1 VDWFERC
8 QKQGTILLVARKQLI
23 ETKIEQFKRLVNN
36 DVLDVDSVDPIK
48 DDLEYYS
55 LDSYEDVDDQQAYDE
70 EYFYEALGLEYL
82 AVVNVDRVT
91 QVAVPAKKKLDD
103 DTNTSSSTKDIQRH
117 VAGSKDAARKPTSAA
132 KPFSLGRF
140 LFRDFLKIVKE

>member
-1 VDWFERC
+1 MG
-8 QKQGTILLVARKQLI
+8 KGKKTNKHLI
-23 ETKIEQFKRLVNN
+23 DDLNHYIAQHKFALKKLEGIMRLVNN

-55 LDSYEDVDDQQAYDE
+55 LDLYEDVDYQQAYDE

-91 QVAVPAKKKLDD
+91 QVAVPAKKKLDY

-117 VAGSKDAARKPTSAA
+117 IAGSKDAAKS
-132 KPFSLGRF
+132 FSLGRF
-140 LFRDFLKIVKE
+140 LFRDFLKNVKE